1 MALYSGRK
9 ALLVLAGVSIVQPL
23 LLLWLGGV
31 FTFTDMEDTVEAF
44 YKGADPAPWAHDV
57 DLLVPIA
64 SAESSFYE
72 VTRLLIWS
80 ALLFWPRRHFRL
92 VIVTDEEDPETPSV
106 MNQTMHYARGHQA
119 VRNIEFRNNTLAFK
133 QSGQGR
139 ARRGALAH
147 VAYVAEPLCTERQ
160 QWIMF
165 WADNFTDAEYIGL
178 VDTDTVVTSRILYED
193 IFAEGDRPRVRV
205 VYGPPLCSPCR
216 MRRRAWGAVRRTKPN
231 ALSGIETPQGTL
243 FATGFKEKFK
253 GMSQFPVVVKRA
265 HLHSFREHIRL
276 HLNMTT
282 FDDAVELLV
291 SKKTSLLWFAQ
302 FNLIVNVLYELF
314 YDDYVWHVFR
324 REPGWDGPGP
334 LGQVA
339 NVGSPRSCWTASSCT
354 EWPTDCAQLAEA
366 NLRPQDMLLWPHVCM
381 HWSYRP
387 TSIPQTNKQFVKL
400 MREGHCHGLRNAT
413 LRSGDAP
420 WYCADIRV
428 AERPWVRP
436 CSDAD
441 RRRRGSDRIADR
453 MAVRIRLL
461 LRRPRQRRR
470 ASAPSPHHRDHRR
483 CVPVEGPAHAAQTVF
498 QRVADHEWDPAL
510 LRLLEQQPEPTLL
523 KE

>member
-133 QSGQGR
+133 QSGQ
-139 ARRGALAH
+139 
-147 VAYVAEPLCTERQ
+147 ERQ

-205 VYGPPLCSPCR
+205 VYGPPLCSP
-216 MRRRAWGAVRRTKPN
+216 W
-231 ALSGIETPQGTL
+231 IETPQGTL

-339 NVGSPRSCWTASSCT
+339 N
-354 EWPTDCAQLAEA
+354 LAEA

-428 AERPWVRP
+428 AERPWIEWLFEFDFFYDVP
-436 CSDAD
+436 GNDDAH
-441 RRRRGSDRIADR
+441 RRRRHI
-453 MAVRIRLL
+453 I
-461 LRRPRQRRR
+461 
-470 ASAPSPHHRDHRR
+470 
-483 CVPVEGPAHAAQTVF
+483 ETI
-498 QRVADHEWDPAL
+498 ADHEWDPAL